1 MRRIVF
7 VALVV
12 ALLLLLVVPVGTAK
26 TFQPPVVMRDN
37 GVAVVGS
44 DVLAAPGTSAEQL
57 GCICHQLRHERQ
69 LLVRHMNLPE

>member
-26 TFQPPVVMRDN
+26 TFQPPVVMREN

-57 GCICHQLRHERQ
+57 GCICHQLRHERH
-69 LLVRHMNLPE
+69 LLYSHMNLPD